1 MDNLF
6 YKIPI
11 VRSALRNW
19 DFFIFKRNW
28 RKQNKHNS
36 TVAMNCFPLD
46 CVKVGEATYGE
57 LHVLSYQPEQE
68 FLSIG
73 SYVSIAPNVHFILS
87 GNHQTNTLF
96 TYPLCS
102 ILSGNHSDRDTNSK
116 GSIIVEDEVWIGY
129 GAIILSGVTIGKGSI
144 IAAGAI
150 VVRDVPPYAIVGG
163 NPARFIRYRMP
174 EKVIPVVSD
183 IFLKKFTEEEK
194 KKNLDLFYTPIHS
207 QEDGEILKMKLIYED
222 K

>member
-68 FLSIG
+68 F
-73 SYVSIAPNVHFILS
+73 FIYWLLRVNS
-87 GNHQTNTLF
+87 AKCTL
-96 TYPLCS
+96 Y
-102 ILSGNHSDRDTNSK
+102 IKR
-116 GSIIVEDEVWIGY
+116 
-129 GAIILSGVTIGKGSI
+129 
-144 IAAGAI
+144 
-150 VVRDVPPYAIVGG
+150 
-163 NPARFIRYRMP
+163 
-174 EKVIPVVSD
+174 
-183 IFLKKFTEEEK
+183 
-194 KKNLDLFYTPIHS
+194 
-207 QEDGEILKMKLIYED
+207 
-222 K
+222 